1 MDSIAKFNEALK
13 AAKTRMD
20 AMCQALKFAPA
31 DESIED
37 RITMLDAA
45 IVTRRQLLAATRR
58 CGFDT

>member
-20 AMCQALKFAPA
+20 A
-31 DESIED
+31 
-37 RITMLDAA
+37 
-45 IVTRRQLLAATRR
+45 RRQLLAATRR